1 MLLFHNRLDET
12 NGVLFIINSSG
23 ARDMVIQTPA
33 MRANDL
39 ASTWRVIITLH
50 RPIVPNHY
58 TLLVVIGQEHKTRVR
73 DQEWVPMSPLSRRK
87 P

>member
-1 MLLFHNRLDET
+1 
-12 NGVLFIINSSG
+12 
-23 ARDMVIQTPA
+23 MVIQTLA

-50 RPIVPNHY
+50 RLIVPNHH

-73 DQEWVPMSPLSRRK
+73 DHE
-87 P
+87 